1 MLRWSPIADNTQAAI
16 ATAHSG
22 AEQTIKAFGGS
33 VDTVGGLGKAA
44 FWAGKIDSLN
54 VFIDDAI
61 FAIITLPSSPNAQSH
76 VINLVKKLGA

>member
-54 VFIDDAI
+54 VFIDDAEGD
-61 FAIITLPSSPNAQSH
+61 FPDSAITDGSH
-76 VINLVKKLGA
+76 DFFGDRKSVV